1 MLEFKGLATLRI
13 LDHQIGAHDICGH
26 EIGSELDAIE
36 GQIQR
41 PTQRPHQQGLT
52 QSGDPFEQDM
62 ATGKDGHQ
70 GAIDDGF
77 MPHDDLADL
86 SLEFLVGITELLNVG
101 FYAHGFFGR

>member
-1 MLEFKGLATLRI
+1 
-13 LDHQIGAHDICGH
+13 
-26 EIGSELDAIE
+26 
-36 GQIQR
+36 
-41 PTQRPHQQGLT
+41 
-52 QSGDPFEQDM
+52 M
-62 ATGKDGHQ
+62 ATGKDGYQ